1 MSISGAPTRYAIE
14 MPSPVQISALVVGL
28 KHWPLPPVARIT
40 DLALNSSIE
49 PSRRSRVIAPAQW
62 PDSSSTSPVVNHS
75 S

>member
-1 MSISGAPTRYAIE
+1 
-14 MPSPVQISALVVGL
+14 MPSPVQIRALVVGL

-49 PSRRSRVIAPAQW
+49 PSRRSRVIAPAQC
-62 PDSSSTSPVVNHS
+62 PDSSSARPVVNHS

>member
-14 MPSPVQISALVVGL
+14 IPSPVQIRALVVGL

-49 PSRRSRVIAPAQW
+49 PSRRSRVIAPAQ
-62 PDSSSTSPVVNHS
+62 
-75 S
+75 